1 MAQVAARKRGSGP
14 SFLQGSSASLL
25 VTQPCDPPQPHRE
38 RAVHSCV
45 GTMTLKLNRPQVEAN
60 NQCLD
65 EIPTPLPENAA
76 LELCICSFCSVS
88 PTLSLLPCVSLLR
101 GDPELVPLR
110 SSEQGAIKIRKV
122 WVQILLHQ
130 PCDLG
135 HIMSFLWMSV
145 FLSVKWVSLLCP
157 HRLVLRTDCISLW
170 TAPGM
175 APGIQEVPHSCSLY
189 SCPCFS

>member
-38 RAVHSCV
+38 RAMHSCV